1 MEPKL
6 GLVLSGGGAKGA
18 YQAGILNYMA
28 EVNMQPAVV
37 SGTSI
42 GALNASIV
50 SAQRDIKKAAAVLNE
65 IWQGLGNSNTI
76 QLSSGSK
83 ILAAASIFMSFS
95 SLMQPNFIGSFL
107 NHHLDKNAVLDDN
120 PLKDILK
127 EFASIEKINSGL
139 PLYVSLYPSEGAKKD
154 VIDYLS
160 QICSNTKGRDS
171 VFKWVQVLKD
181 SDIHNAVLASAS
193 LPYLFKSKSVEGKKY
208 RDGGMGGAFRQQGNS
223 PVQPL
228 VHAGCTHLVVSLL
241 SDGSFFDRH
250 DPLYKDVAIIE
261 VRPKDFISTSMT
273 DMLAFTPDK
282 IRHWMTQGYDDAK
295 RCIGESLK
303 ALAMNNAHQ
312 QSQLKVKSLV
322 NKLENDGF
330 MITP

>member
-1 MEPKL
+1 METKL

-50 SAQRDIKKAAAVLNE
+50 SAQRDIKRAAIVLNK
-65 IWQGLGNSNTI
+65 IWQSLGNSNTI
-76 QLSSGSK
+76 QLSSGAK

-95 SLMQPNFIGSFL
+95 SLMKTNFIGSL
-107 NHHLDKNAVLDDN
+107 INHHLDKSGAIDDQ
-120 PLKDILK
+120 PLNDILE
-127 EFASIEKINSGL
+127 EFAGIEAIKVGL
-139 PLYVSLYPSEGAKKD
+139 PLYVSLYPSEGAKED

-160 QICSNTKGRDS
+160 QICLNAKGKDS
-171 VFKWVQVLKD
+171 IFKWVQSLED
-181 SDIHNAVLASAS
+181 SDVHNAILASAS
-193 LPYLFKSKSVEGKKY
+193 LPYLFKPKSVQGSMY
-208 RDGGMGGAFRQQGNS
+208 RDGGMGGAFRQQGNT
-223 PVQPL
+223 PAQPL
-228 VHAGCTHLVVSLL
+228 VDAGCTHLIVSLL

-250 DPLYKDVAIIE
+250 DPLYKDVTIIE

-282 IRHWMTQGYDDAK
+282 IRHWMEQGYNDAQ
-295 RCIGESLK
+295 RCIGDPLQ
-303 ALAMNNAHQ
+303 ALAAINAHKK
-312 QSQLKVKSLV
+312 SQIKVKSLISE
-322 NKLENDGF
+322 LENDGF